1 MNRIN
6 IQPIPFHPT
15 LTKVQKQSEVSNT
28 SQSSFAQIFD
38 QFKEI
43 EPLKISKHATERM
56 QLRDISIS
64 DHEWDIITE
73 KISEAK
79 QKGVKQPLVILD
91 QATLIVSATNHT
103 VITALDRQ
111 EAKEQLF
118 TNIDGTIVL

>member
-6 IQPIPFHPT
+6 VHQIPFHPNV
-15 LTKVQKQSEVSNT
+15 TKVHKQLERSNT
-28 SQSSFAQIFD
+28 NQSSFSQMLNHYNT
-38 QFKEI
+38 I
-43 EPLKISKHATERM
+43 EPLKISKHASERM

-64 DHEWDIITE
+64 DQEWNVITE
-73 KISEAK
+73 KVSEAK

-91 QATLIVSATNHT
+91 QATLIVSAANHT

>member
-6 IQPIPFHPT
+6 IHPVPFHPNV
-15 LTKVQKQSEVSNT
+15 TKVHKQLERSNT
-28 SQSSFAQIFD
+28 NHSSFSQILD
-38 QFKEI
+38 HYNTI
-43 EPLKISKHATERM
+43 EPLKISKHASERM

-64 DHEWDIITE
+64 DQEWNVITE
-73 KISEAK
+73 KVSEAK

-91 QATLIVSATNHT
+91 QATLIVSAANHT
-103 VITALDRQ
+103 VITVLDRQ

>member
-6 IQPIPFHPT
+6 IHPIPFHPNV
-15 LTKVQKQSEVSNT
+15 TKVHKQLERSDTN
-28 SQSSFAQIFD
+28 QSSFSQMLNHYNT
-38 QFKEI
+38 I
-43 EPLKISKHATERM
+43 EPLKISKHASERM

-64 DHEWDIITE
+64 DQEWNVITE
-73 KISEAK
+73 KVSEAK

>member
-6 IQPIPFHPT
+6 IHPIPFHPNV
-15 LTKVQKQSEVSNT
+15 TKVHKQLERSETN
-28 SQSSFAQIFD
+28 QSSFSQMLNHYNT
-38 QFKEI
+38 I
-43 EPLKISKHATERM
+43 EPLKISKHASERM

-64 DHEWDIITE
+64 DQEWNVITE
-73 KISEAK
+73 KVSEAK

-91 QATLIVSATNHT
+91 QATLIVSAANHT

>member
-6 IQPIPFHPT
+6 IHPIPFHPNV
-15 LTKVQKQSEVSNT
+15 TKVHKQLERSETN
-28 SQSSFAQIFD
+28 QSSFSQMLNHYNT
-38 QFKEI
+38 I
-43 EPLKISKHATERM
+43 EPLKISKHASERM

-64 DHEWDIITE
+64 DQEWNVITE
-73 KISEAK
+73 KVSEAK

-91 QATLIVSATNHT
+91 QATLIVSAANHT
-103 VITALDRQ
+103 VITALDRK

>member
-6 IQPIPFHPT
+6 IHPIPFHPNV
-15 LTKVQKQSEVSNT
+15 TKVHKQLERSNT
-28 SQSSFAQIFD
+28 NQSSFSQMLNHYNT
-38 QFKEI
+38 I
-43 EPLKISKHATERM
+43 EPLKISKHASERM

-64 DHEWDIITE
+64 DQEWNVITE
-73 KISEAK
+73 KVSEAK

-91 QATLIVSATNHT
+91 QATLIVSAANHT
-103 VITALDRQ
+103 VITALDRH

>member
-6 IQPIPFHPT
+6 IHPVPFHPNV
-15 LTKVQKQSEVSNT
+15 TKVHKQLERSNT
-28 SQSSFAQIFD
+28 NQSSFSQMLNHYNT
-38 QFKEI
+38 I
-43 EPLKISKHATERM
+43 EPLKISKHASERM

-64 DHEWDIITE
+64 DQEWNVITE
-73 KISEAK
+73 KVSEAK
-79 QKGVKQPLVILD
+79 QKGVRQPLVILD
-91 QATLIVSATNHT
+91 QATLIVSAANNT

>member
-6 IQPIPFHPT
+6 IQPVPFHPT

-28 SQSSFAQIFD
+28 NQTNFAQIFD
-38 QFKEI
+38 QYKTV
-43 EPLKISKHATERM
+43 EPLKISKHASERM

-64 DHEWDIITE
+64 NHEWEIITE
-73 KISEAK
+73 KVSEAK

-103 VITALDRQ
+103 VITALDRY

>member
-6 IQPIPFHPT
+6 IQPVPFHPT
-15 LTKVQKQSEVSNT
+15 LARVQKQSEVNNTNQSN
-28 SQSSFAQIFD
+28 FAQIFD
-38 QFKEI
+38 HYKTV
-43 EPLKISKHATERM
+43 EPLKISKHANERI

-73 KISEAK
+73 KVSEAK

-103 VITALDRQ
+103 VITALDRN

>member
-6 IQPIPFHPT
+6 IHPVPFHPT
-15 LTKVQKQSEVSNT
+15 LTKVQKQLEVSNT
-28 SQSSFAQIFD
+28 KQSNFSQIFD
-38 QFKEI
+38 HYKSV
-43 EPLKISKHATERM
+43 EPLKISKHASERM
-56 QLRDISIS
+56 QLRNISIS
-64 DHEWDIITE
+64 EHEWDVITE

-91 QATLIVSATNHT
+91 QATLIVSATNNT
-103 VITALDRQ
+103 VITALDRY

>member
-6 IQPIPFHPT
+6 IHPIPFHPNV
-15 LTKVQKQSEVSNT
+15 TKVH
-28 SQSSFAQIFD
+28 
-38 QFKEI
+38 
-43 EPLKISKHATERM
+43 SKHASERM

-64 DHEWDIITE
+64 DQEWNVITE
-73 KISEAK
+73 KVSEAK

-91 QATLIVSATNHT
+91 QATLIVSAANHT

>member
-1 MNRIN
+1 MNRIT
-6 IQPIPFHPT
+6 IHPIPFQPN
-15 LTKVQKQSEVSNT
+15 LTKVQKQSEVSNA
-28 SQSSFAQIFD
+28 SQSNFAQILD
-38 QFKEI
+38 QFKTI

-64 DHEWDIITE
+64 DHEWDVITE
-73 KISEAK
+73 KVSEAK

>member
-6 IQPIPFHPT
+6 IHPIPFHPNV
-15 LTKVQKQSEVSNT
+15 TKVHKQLERSETN
-28 SQSSFAQIFD
+28 QSSFSQMLNHYNT
-38 QFKEI
+38 I
-43 EPLKISKHATERM
+43 EPLKISKHASERM

-64 DHEWDIITE
+64 DQEWNVITE
-73 KISEAK
+73 KVSEAK

-118 TNIDGTIVL
+118 TNIDGTIVI

>member
-6 IQPIPFHPT
+6 IHPIPFHT
-15 LTKVQKQSEVSNT
+15 NLTKVHKKLEVSNT
-28 SQSSFAQIFD
+28 SQSNFAQIFD
-38 QFKEI
+38 HYKTV
-43 EPLKISKHATERM
+43 EPLKISKHASERM

-64 DHEWDIITE
+64 DYEWDVITE
-73 KISEAK
+73 KVSEAK

-91 QATLIVSATNHT
+91 QAALIVSATNHT
-103 VITALDRQ
+103 VITALDRY

>member
-6 IQPIPFHPT
+6 IQPVPFHPT

-28 SQSSFAQIFD
+28 NQTNFAQIFD
-38 QFKEI
+38 QYKTV
-43 EPLKISKHATERM
+43 EPLKISKHASERM

-64 DHEWDIITE
+64 DHEWDVITE
-73 KISEAK
+73 KVSEAK

-103 VITALDRQ
+103 VITALDRY
-111 EAKEQLF
+111 ETKEQLF

>member
-6 IQPIPFHPT
+6 INPIPFHPNI
-15 LTKVQKQSEVSNT
+15 TKVHKQKELSNT
-28 SQSSFAQIFD
+28 SQSNFAQILD
-38 QFKEI
+38 QFKAI

-56 QLRDISIS
+56 QQRDISIS
-64 DHEWDIITE
+64 DQEWDIITD
-73 KISEAK
+73 KVLEAK

-111 EAKEQLF
+111 ETKEQLF

>member
-6 IQPIPFHPT
+6 IHPVPFQPN
-15 LTKVQKQSEVSNT
+15 LTKVHKQLEVSSTKQSN
-28 SQSSFAQIFD
+28 FAQIFD
-38 QFKEI
+38 QFKTI

-73 KISEAK
+73 KVSEAK

-118 TNIDGTIVL
+118 TNIDGTIVI

>member
-6 IQPIPFHPT
+6 IHPVPFQPN
-15 LTKVQKQSEVSNT
+15 LTKVHKQLEVSSTKQSN
-28 SQSSFAQIFD
+28 FAQIFD
-38 QFKEI
+38 HFKSI

-73 KISEAK
+73 KVSEAK

-103 VITALDRQ
+103 VITALDRY

>member
-6 IQPIPFHPT
+6 IHPIPFHPNV
-15 LTKVQKQSEVSNT
+15 TKVHKQLERSETN
-28 SQSSFAQIFD
+28 QSSFSQMLNHYNT
-38 QFKEI
+38 I
-43 EPLKISKHATERM
+43 EPLKISKHASERM

-64 DHEWDIITE
+64 DQEWNVITE
-73 KISEAK
+73 KVSEAK

-91 QATLIVSATNHT
+91 QATLIVSAANNT